1 MRGIRCGAR
10 TRACRV
16 ETRLDTPLGAAHR
29 EESRCG
35 TRECVRHSGILTFFL
50 AASLLHAQTTA
61 DAVDAF
67 HKGQY
72 VQARQMLEKIAATS
86 PNDGVARTFLGLS
99 RAATGACDA
108 ARGDLQQQF
117 NTNPEAS
124 LQRLAGIALV
134 QCDLSQNRLPEAF
147 PVLDKLQKNFPE
159 DADVLYETAKVH
171 MKAWNDAVLQMYQK
185 TPSSFRV
192 NQLSGEIF
200 EIQGRYQ
207 DAAAEY
213 RKAIQKNP
221 AALNLHFRLGR
232 ALLLES
238 HEPANLRDARKEF
251 EAELALNP
259 GDAVAEYQIG
269 QILLSQQNGAG
280 AAARFDKAVS
290 LNPEFAEALVALAKT
305 RSDAKKYGEAIGLL
319 ERAVKL
325 QPASE
330 SAHYSLMMAYRNA
343 GRAEDAQREKAIFD
357 KLSRPPEGEFTEF
370 LKKLGDKAPK
380 Q

>member
-1 MRGIRCGAR
+1 MPGISG
-10 TRACRV
+10 TGIPACV
-16 ETRLDTPLGAAHR
+16 
-29 EESRCG
+29 
-35 TRECVRHSGILTFFL
+35 
-50 AASLLHAQTTA
+50 LLLIEAVLSAQTTP
-61 DAVDAF
+61 DAITAF

-72 VQARQMLEKIAATS
+72 GQARQWLEKIVAAS
-86 PNDGVARTFLGLS
+86 PGDAVARTFLGLS

-108 ARGDLQQQF
+108 ARPDLQQQY
-117 NTNPEAS
+117 NGNPEAS
-124 LQRLAGIALV
+124 LRRLAGLALV
-134 QCDLSQNRLPEAF
+134 QCGISHDRLGEAQA
-147 PVLDKLQKNFPE
+147 VLDQLQKSFPD

-171 MKAWNDAVLQMYQK
+171 MKAWNDSVFQMYQK
-185 TPSSFRV
+185 TPASYRV

-200 EIQGRYQ
+200 EIQARYQ
-207 DAAAEY
+207 EAAGEY

-238 HEPANLRDARKEF
+238 HQPANLREARKEF

-259 GDAVAEYQIG
+259 SDAVAEYEVG
-269 QILLSQQNGAG
+269 QILLAEQDVAG
-280 AAARFDKAVS
+280 AAARFEKAVS
-290 LNPEFAEALVALAKT
+290 INPDFTEALVALAKT
-305 RSDAKKYGEAIGLL
+305 RSDAKKYGDAIGLL

-330 SAHYSLMMAYRNA
+330 SAHYGLMMAYRNA
-343 GRAEDAQREKAIFD
+343 GRAGDAQREKAIFD

-370 LKKLGDKAPK
+370 LKKLEEKAPK

>member
-1 MRGIRCGAR
+1 M
-10 TRACRV
+10 V
-16 ETRLDTPLGAAHR
+16 
-29 EESRCG
+29 
-35 TRECVRHSGILTFFL
+35 FL
-50 AASLLHAQTTA
+50 LAVPLLHAQSTP
-61 DAVDAF
+61 DAIEAF

-72 VQARQMLEKIAATS
+72 AQSRQMLEKITAAS

-99 RAATGACDA
+99 RAATGGCDA
-108 ARGDLQQQF
+108 ARGDLEQQF
-117 NTNPEAS
+117 NTNPEAA
-124 LQRLAGIALV
+124 LRRLAGIALV
-134 QCDLSQNRLPEAF
+134 QCDLSQNRLSEAL
-147 PVLDKLQKNFPE
+147 PVLDKLQKSFPD
-159 DADVLYETAKVH
+159 DADVLYETARVH
-171 MKAWNDAVLQMYQK
+171 MKAWNDAVFTMYQK
-185 TPSSFRV
+185 TPASFRV

-238 HEPANLRDARKEF
+238 HDPANLREARKEF

-259 GDAVAEYQIG
+259 GDAVAEYQVG
-269 QILLSQQNGAG
+269 QTLLAEQNAAG
-280 AAARFDKAVS
+280 AAAHFEKAVS

-305 RSDAKKYGEAIGLL
+305 KSDAKKYGEAIGLL

-330 SAHYSLMMAYRNA
+330 SAHYSLMLAYRNA
-343 GRAEDAQREKAIFD
+343 GRAPDAQREKAIFD
-357 KLSRPPEGEFTEF
+357 KLNRPPEGEFTEF